1 MFPRCSRARD
11 NRGVDSLVQVRLLGP
26 FEVSTGGRTAGP
38 WPRPSARRLCQRVLI
53 APGRRIS
60 RDLACEDL
68 FPDSDPYSA
77 ARAVSK
83 ALSMARAA
91 LTETAPELLAADLS
105 HIWATPAALV
115 DADQHEAALRQAL
128 QMSPGRARDDLLTV
142 TLAQDGEL
150 LADEPYADWALR
162 PRERLAELRQEARL
176 TLARD
181 RTKGAGQ
188 SSAQAVTQAWEDC
201 FEHDPACEE
210 AAAALIRGYAGD
222 GRRELA
228 VRVYERCAAALGELG
243 LRIPPSLAEPLAT
256 APVAPQRQEEVRTVT
271 ILSAEV
277 AAPPALGLEGMRDA
291 LTASLTAVIAEA
303 ETLGGTVMSLSG
315 SGLQAMFGAPQAHED
330 DPERAVRSAFRALRA
345 PAQSQLRIGIE
356 TGSALLGPIGGG
368 THVEYGAVGD
378 VVGQA
383 AALQF
388 AAKPGTALIGPATR
402 AAVNHLFTWG
412 ETVPVG
418 PLQATSLAGLRPVPA
433 GRHFLLGGQ
442 VPLAGRQAE
451 LAVLGT
457 ALRNLARGRG
467 SVVLLTAEPG
477 LGKTRLVHEC
487 RKRASGSLWLEGRGT
502 SYAAATP
509 YGLYQQVLASWL
521 GVAPDQPEAV
531 LRPALE
537 AASADLFPP
546 LARMLGLPSGAGRM
560 SPEEQQR
567 AIFAAMHE
575 LIERLAAKRP
585 VVLVLED
592 LHWAD
597 ATSLHL
603 TAHLARLAAAR
614 PLLILA
620 TCRPGTEVPLLGSTP
635 VNHLTLAPLPPQAE
649 RELAGSFVGAAASS
663 EILDAILDGTE
674 GNPLF
679 LEERLASLVETR
691 ALTRDHGVWHLRTDA
706 PVQLPQAL
714 ERLVR
719 SRVDRLTPYARG
731 AIRAAAV
738 IGVEFSLPLLTAVCD
753 TATPPVIDE
762 LCARDLI
769 RQIPGAAS
777 SVEAA
782 PGPAP
787 SPTFRFR
794 HAMIQEAVYGG
805 LLSAE
810 RRLLHGRVAWALE
823 ESSAGC
829 LAEVAAILGT
839 HFALAHESERAVCYL
854 QQAADQATDAFANT
868 EAIAS
873 YRSALTLI
881 DSGTQAARLNAKLAN
896 VLWRTAHRAEARDAF
911 GAALRQV
918 DEADV
923 LFRAHLLTRY
933 GRLEMA
939 ENRGAAA
946 MKAFGTAE
954 ALLAPLLA
962 PLLAGDTAAA
972 DDETVDQWL
981 ELMVDGRADL
991 LAISGQEDL
1000 GLATLRAV
1008 QPVLEAR
1015 GSPARKT
1022 SFYHV
1027 LGTARVLRNRYRVDD
1042 TDLANLRL
1050 AAAAAT
1056 ESEEKDLGYATF
1068 FVGWGLLLHGDLTAA
1083 QEYLEN
1089 ALALA
1094 ERIGEAILV
1103 SECLVNLSFTAV
1115 RRHDTEAARSLVH
1128 RAQAAAVA
1136 TTGFSL
1142 PVEATACRAWL
1153 AWQDGRPEEVI
1164 ALAAQIVAE
1173 NRTTYHA
1180 PEGHSPH
1187 NWVYLWPLIATHLDA
1202 GNVEAAAGAAGRLL
1216 DPGQLRFP
1224 DPLDAALT
1232 AACTAWSQGDLAT
1245 TASTL
1250 KAALAQAQHL
1260 HYC

>member
-1 MFPRCSRARD
+1 M
-11 NRGVDSLVQVRLLGP
+11 
-26 FEVSTGGRTAGP
+26 AGP

-68 FPDSDPYSA
+68 FPDLDPHSA

-91 LTETAPELLAADLS
+91 LAGTAPALLAADLT
-105 HIWATPAALV
+105 HIWATPAAQV
-115 DADQHEAALRQAL
+115 DAEQHEAALHQAL
-128 QMSPGRARDDLLTV
+128 QLSPGRARDDLLSV
-142 TLAQDGEL
+142 SLAQDGEL

-181 RTKGAGQ
+181 RAKGAGQ
-188 SSAQAVTQAWEDC
+188 SSAKAVAQAWEDC

-210 AAAALIRGYAGD
+210 AAAALIRVYSGD

-228 VRVYERCAAALGELG
+228 VRVYERCAAALDELG
-243 LRIPPSLAEPLAT
+243 LRIPAYLAEPLAT
-256 APVAPQRQEEVRTVT
+256 VPAQAAGQVREEVRTITV
-271 ILSAEV
+271 LSAEV
-277 AAPPALGLEGMRDA
+277 TASPALGLEGMRDA

-303 ETLGGTVMSLSG
+303 EALGGTVMSLSG
-315 SGLQAMFGAPQAHED
+315 SGLQVMFGAPRAHED
-330 DPERAVRSAFRALRA
+330 DPERAVRAAYRALSS
-345 PAQSQLRIGIE
+345 PSQSQLRIGIE
-356 TGSALLGPIGGG
+356 TGPALLGPIGAGAR
-368 THVEYGAVGD
+368 VEYGAVGD
-378 VVGQA
+378 VVAQA
-383 AALQF
+383 AALQS
-388 AAKPGTALIGPATR
+388 AAEPGRALIGPATR
-402 AAVNHLFTWG
+402 AAVTHLFTWG
-412 ETVPVG
+412 ETVQLG
-418 PLQATSLAGLRPVPA
+418 PLRATSLGSPRPAPA
-433 GRHFLLGGQ
+433 GRQFLLGGQ
-442 VPLAGRQAE
+442 VPLAGRETE

-457 ALRNLARGRG
+457 SLRNLARGRG
-467 SVVLLTAEPG
+467 SVVLLAAEPG

-487 RKRASGSLWLEGRGT
+487 RERAPGPLWLAGRAT

-509 YGLYQQVLASWL
+509 YSLYQQVLASWV

-537 AASADLFPP
+537 AASGDLFPP
-546 LARMLGLPSGAGRM
+546 LARMLGLTSGAGRM

-567 AIFAAMHE
+567 ATFAAM
-575 LIERLAAKRP
+575 LKLLKRLTAKGP

-597 ATSLHL
+597 PTSLHL
-603 TAHLARLAAAR
+603 TEHLARLAAAR

-620 TCRPGTEVPLLGSTP
+620 TTRPGTQLDGVP
-635 VNHLTLAPLPPQAE
+635 VHQLTLAPLPPQAE
-649 RELAGSFVGAAASS
+649 RELAGSFVGAAASP

-679 LEERLASLVETR
+679 VEERLASLVETR
-691 ALTRDHGVWHLRTDA
+691 ALTRDQGVWHLRKDA
-706 PVQLPQAL
+706 PAQLPQAL

-719 SRVDRLTPYARG
+719 SRVDRLSPYARD

-738 IGVEFSLPLLTAVCD
+738 IGTEFSLPLLTAVCEA
-753 TATPPVIDE
+753 ATPAVIDE

-769 RQIPGAAS
+769 RPLPGAA
-777 SVEAA
+777 A
-782 PGPAP
+782 
-787 SPTFRFR
+787 FRFR

-810 RRLLHGRVAWALE
+810 RRLLHGRVAWTLE
-823 ESSAGC
+823 EGPAGN

-896 VLWRTAHRAEARDAF
+896 VLWRTAQHDQARDAF
-911 GAALRQV
+911 VAALRQV

-923 LFRAHLLTRY
+923 VFRAHLLTRL
-933 GRLEMA
+933 GRLQLA
-939 ENRGAAA
+939 GSQGGAA
-946 MKAFGTAE
+946 MKAFDDAE
-954 ALLAPLLA
+954 ALLAPSLA
-962 PLLAGDTAAA
+962 PLLAGDLAAA

-991 LAISGQEDL
+991 LALSGQEEL

-1015 GSPARKT
+1015 GSAARKA

-1027 LGTARVLRNRYRVDD
+1027 LGVARVLRNGYRVDE
-1042 TDLANLRL
+1042 TDLENLRL
-1050 AAAAAT
+1050 AVAAAT
-1056 ESEEKDLGYATF
+1056 ESAEEKDLGYATY
-1068 FVGWGLLLHGDLTAA
+1068 FVGWALMLYGDLTAA
-1083 QEYLEN
+1083 RECLEN
-1089 ALALA
+1089 ALALGDW
-1094 ERIGEAILV
+1094 IGEAVLV
-1103 SECLVNLSFTAV
+1103 AECMVTLGFTAV
-1115 RRHDTEAARSLVH
+1115 RRHDTEAVRSLVH
-1128 RAQAAAVA
+1128 RAQAAAEAADDV
-1136 TTGFSL
+1136 SL
-1142 PVEATACRAWL
+1142 PVEAVAGQAWL
-1153 AWQDGRPEEVI
+1153 AWQDGHPEEVI
-1164 ALAAQIVAE
+1164 ALASQIDAR
-1173 NRTTYHA
+1173 NRTTYHV
-1180 PEGHSPH
+1180 PDGRSPN
-1187 NWVYLWPLIATHLDA
+1187 NWVYLWPLLATHLDA
-1202 GNVEAAAGAAGRLL
+1202 GNVAAAAAAAARLL
-1216 DPGQLRFP
+1216 EPGQLRFP
-1224 DPLDAALT
+1224 DPLDAALA
-1232 AACTAWSQGDLAT
+1232 AACAAWDQGDPGT
-1245 TASTL
+1245 TASAL
-1250 KAALAQAQHL
+1250 KAALIQAREL
-1260 HYC
+1260 RFC

>member
-1 MFPRCSRARD
+1 MA
-11 NRGVDSLVQVRLLGP
+11 GVESLVQVRLLGP

-68 FPDSDPYSA
+68 FPDSDPYAA

-115 DADQHEAALRQAL
+115 DADQHEAALRRAL
-128 QMSPGRARDDLLTV
+128 RLSPGRARDDLLTV
-142 TLAQDGEL
+142 TPAQDGEL

-210 AAAALIRGYAGD
+210 AAAALIRAYAGD

-228 VRVYERCAAALGELG
+228 VRVYERCATALGELG

-256 APVAPQRQEEVRTVT
+256 APVAPVAPQRQEEVRTVT

-303 ETLGGTVMSLSG
+303 ETLGGTVMALSG

-330 DPERAVRSAFRALRA
+330 DPERAVRSAFRALQA

-575 LIERLAAKRP
+575 LIERLTAKRP

-620 TCRPGTEVPLLGSTP
+620 TCRPGTEVPLLGSAL
-635 VNHLTLAPLPPQAE
+635 VNHLTLAPLPPHAE

-719 SRVDRLTPYARG
+719 SRVDRLTPYARS

-769 RQIPGAAS
+769 RQIPGAVS
-777 SVEAA
+777 SIETA

-810 RRLLHGRVAWALE
+810 RRLLHGRVAWTLE

-839 HFALAHESERAVCYL
+839 HFALADEPERAVCYL

-911 GAALRQV
+911 DAALRQV
-918 DEADV
+918 DDADV

-946 MKAFGTAE
+946 MQAFDAAE

-962 PLLAGDTAAA
+962 PLLAGDMAAA

-1115 RRHDTEAARSLVH
+1115 RRHDTEAARSLMH

-1136 TTGFSL
+1136 TAGFSL
-1142 PVEATACRAWL
+1142 PVETTACRAWL
-1153 AWQDGRPEEVI
+1153 AWQDGRPEEVV

-1202 GNVEAAAGAAGRLL
+1202 GNVEAAAAAAGRLL

-1245 TASTL
+1245 TASAL
-1250 KAALAQAQHL
+1250 RAAVAQAQHL